1 MKNEE
6 SQYFDFK
13 RLKSP
18 NADKRGRSKSTTKKA
33 KGSEEPSEDTAQLD
47 VKDTKD
53 MTIWQKVKY
62 FAAKR
67 YRKGAVKHTRY
78 TELALKYFMGGQKA
92 GDELKMSFDEISKS
106 DSSTF
111 GAVLQD
117 FMHL

>member
-13 RLKSP
+13 RLVSP
-18 NADKRGRSKSTTKKA
+18 NADKRGRSKSTTKKT
-33 KGSEEPSEDTAQLD
+33 KGSEEPTEETAQLEF
-47 VKDTKD
+47 KDTKD

-67 YRKGAVKHTRY
+67 YRKGSVKHTRY

-92 GDELKMSFDEISKS
+92 SDELRISFDEISKS
-106 DSSTF
+106 DASTF
-111 GAVLQD
+111 GAVMQD